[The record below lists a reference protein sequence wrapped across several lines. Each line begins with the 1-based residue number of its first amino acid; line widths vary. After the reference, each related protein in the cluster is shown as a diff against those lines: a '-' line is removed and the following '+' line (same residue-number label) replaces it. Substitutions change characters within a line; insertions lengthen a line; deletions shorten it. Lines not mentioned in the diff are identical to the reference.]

1 MKNVS
6 SRQTVAPVS
15 FRCKLSTLVPYLRQL
30 SDQRQASVMQPRL
43 LAIRLAS

>member
-1 MKNVS
+1 MKNVT

-30 SDQRQASVMQPRL
+30 SAQRQAAAMQPRMSN
-43 LAIRLAS
+43 IRIAS